1 MIDDPLIGMTFHF
14 TPPVPQQDNA
24 PRGGLGSQVL
34 PVAELDDDFEGDPE
48 DGMEYLF
55 LVRREAASH
64 ARVYRAAHNP
74 YAVTEE
80 EAAQPTKEYIPS
92 SRPSEAWKEAFV
104 KNFRATRQ
112 RMAVPP
118 PTSSFPPTDPVS
130 IPGPR
135 DESSWRVFINGK
147 RSKAAKVAPAPPPK
161 PPAATT
167 PQLKLA
173 PALPFPE
180 DSEMTDLAA
189 AKAAILASLE
199 IDAPEPSSPP
209 RPPPKPAPQPAAVD
223 AAPAQIPEFE
233 RLPQL
238 PSPALVLSIP
248 KPSLIHVLS
257 HFNDWFTERA
267 EAYDDAINYVPSTIF
282 APPSLR
288 RKVPSGPPASSSPKA
303 ATPAPPKGPPPRAPL
318 PAAHEVHWILSLLTR
333 LEGLLDGDDLS
344 NLRLLAKTLA
354 EMAEVSETERVKRDV
369 PGRSRSMDV
378 RRQDEDEAEGRARCW
393 MVVAAIAGGWDQP
406 DLWNSNL

>member
-1 MIDDPLIGMTFHF
+1 MADDPLIGMTFHF
-14 TPPVPQQDNA
+14 TAPAPQQDNA

-74 YAVTEE
+74 YAVPEE

-92 SRPSEAWKEAFV
+92 SRPSAAWKEAFV
-104 KNFRATRQ
+104 KNFRAMRQ
-112 RMAVPP
+112 RMAAPP
-118 PTSSFPPTDPVS
+118 LTSSFPPIDPVA

-147 RSKAAKVAPAPPPK
+147 RSKAVKVAPAPPTK

-167 PQLKLA
+167 TQPKAA
-173 PALPFPE
+173 PALPLPE
-180 DSEMTDLAA
+180 DSELTDLAA

-199 IDAPEPSSPP
+199 IDAPEPTSPALP
-209 RPPPKPAPQPAAVD
+209 SPKPAPRPAAVD
-223 AAPAQIPEFE
+223 APPTQTPEFE

-238 PSPALVLSIP
+238 PSPALLLSIP

-257 HFNDWFTERA
+257 HFNDWFTERS
-267 EAYDDAINYVPSTIF
+267 EVYDDAINYVPSTIF

-288 RKVPSGPPASSSPKA
+288 RKAPPPPKA
-303 ATPAPPKGPPPRAPL
+303 AAPPAPAKGPPPRAPL
-318 PAAHEVHWILSLLTR
+318 PTAHEVHWILSLLTR
-333 LEGLLDGDDLS
+333 LDGLLDGDDVS

-354 EMAEVSETERVKRDV
+354 EMAEVSETERAKRDV
-369 PGRSRSMDV
+369 SGGRSRTMDV
-378 RRQDEDEAEGRARCW
+378 RMQDEEDAEGRARCW